1 MHSRVKVKACKRIGT
16 HKIDGI
22 WHVERF
28 EIIFGCTGHCQ
39 RQRQSLESEAAYI
52 HVLSCTIMDYHVLPC
67 TIMYYHELLSVP
79 GKKIPAYSAKQ
90 ATEKKILEQNCF
102 LALPPRHWQAWDKLH
117 AGLPNQ
123 QIHI

>member
-28 EIIFGCTGHCQ
+28 EIIFGCTNHCQ

-52 HVLSCTIMDYHVLPC
+52 HVLSCTIMDYHVL
-67 TIMYYHELLSVP
+67 LSVP
-79 GKKIPAYSAKQ
+79 GKKILAYSAKQ
-90 ATEKKILEQNCF
+90 ATEKK
-102 LALPPRHWQAWDKLH
+102 
-117 AGLPNQ
+117 
-123 QIHI
+123 